1 MKKWPKWA
9 LICGSILLCIIC
21 VSVYGVGL
29 QLGHE
34 VSLATPTPIIGLTP
48 TPPLFTVQPRVA
60 EASWRSR
67 MSLGDSQVIR
77 LRFVPEAQFTPS
89 APQEPEEIVTTPTV
103 LSPRPPAPGY
113 EPWAQAKL
121 IISQANFD
129 VEPAEEVAPLPVLS
143 GEPLYWAWMITPK
156 VAGQQQAEVELWL
169 LWRRM
174 ADDGTIERELPVQM
188 DWHPRLTIEVNEQPF
203 GLNTASL
210 GVIGQ
215 VGIIVGSGLSLAP
228 LWQWLLKRLRRRG
241 LSEEERRRIEEEE
254 LRSREESLRLQRRQ
268 LVENLNFLEQK
279 RAEYGIDFPLSL
291 NNQLDA
297 VQEEIAR
304 IEKELSELE
313 KKRNHG

>member
-129 VEPAEEVAPLPVLS
+129 VEPAEEVVPLPVLS
-143 GEPLYWAWMITPK
+143 GEPLYWTWMITPK
-156 VAGQQQAEVELWL
+156 VTGQQQAEVELWL
-169 LWRRM
+169 LWRHM
-174 ADDGTIERELPVQM
+174 AADGTIERELPVQM
-188 DWHPRLTIEVNEQPF
+188 DWHPRLTIEVKEQPF

-215 VGIIVGSGLSLAP
+215 VGSIVGTGLSLAP

-241 LSEEERRRIEEEE
+241 LSDEERRRIEGDE
-254 LRSREESLRLQRRQ
+254 LRSREGSLRLQHKQ
-268 LVENLNFLEQK
+268 LIENLNFLEQK
-279 RAEYGIDFPLSL
+279 RAEYGIDFPLSMK
-291 NNQLDA
+291 NQLDA